1 MTSRN
6 PSDRGALNRWLAL
19 PVVAAAGALG
29 LTVAT
34 RRLMRRPVPKPS
46 GRAVLDGLHAPVEVI
61 RDEWGVAHIYAANND
76 DLFFAQGY
84 VQAQDRLFQMDL
96 NRRLGLG
103 RLAEVT
109 GPLGVAFD
117 KFARYLGWPRAARA
131 QADLSDPTTAAV
143 IAAYSAGVNAFI
155 ATQPPP
161 AEFRL
166 LAYRPEP
173 WDALATSAWGTVL
186 AWGLSCNLESELLR
200 AWLLDELGPERA
212 ADLTPVYRP
221 DYLTTIPDEAI
232 GRRLAEGLLSAFRET
247 VAHGPVGA
255 PLVGQSLGSNNW
267 VVSGARTASGRPQL
281 ANDPHLPPVF
291 PTIWYAIH
299 LYGGD
304 YHVAGFTLPGVPG
317 VVIGHNE
324 HCAWGI
330 TNAFPDVQ
338 DVYIER
344 FHPDNP
350 THYEVNGVWQ
360 AAEVTQEVIHVRG
373 LRDVVITVR
382 ATRHGPVFSDLLSGG
397 AAVPSAHADLAYDW
411 TLFRTGNHLRA
422 ALTINRATD
431 WASFREGLRHWAF
444 PGQNVVYADTAGTIA
459 YMMPGLVPRRRNG
472 YGLTPVPG
480 WSDDFAWDGFIPF
493 DELPCYVNP
502 SEGFIATANNC
513 MAGDSYPHWL
523 TGEWLTDYRVR
534 RIRALL
540 AEQPKLTLD
549 DHRRILAEGDRLAAG
564 AALPGRGAAG
574 GADCGP
580 DPG

>member
-6 PSDRGALNRWLAL
+6 PSDRGTLNRWLAL

-46 GRAVLDGLHAPVEVI
+46 GRAILDGLRAPVEVI
-61 RDEWGVAHIYAANND
+61 RDEWGVAHIYATNND

-161 AEFRL
+161 AEFHL

-186 AWGLSCNLESELLR
+186 AWGLSCNWESELLR

-247 VAHGPVGA
+247 
-255 PLVGQSLGSNNW
+255 
-267 VVSGARTASGRPQL
+267 
-281 ANDPHLPPVF
+281 
-291 PTIWYAIH
+291 
-299 LYGGD
+299 
-304 YHVAGFTLPGVPG
+304 
-317 VVIGHNE
+317 
-324 HCAWGI
+324 C
-330 TNAFPDVQ
+330 
-338 DVYIER
+338 
-344 FHPDNP
+344 
-350 THYEVNGVWQ
+350 
-360 AAEVTQEVIHVRG
+360 
-373 LRDVVITVR
+373 
-382 ATRHGPVFSDLLSGG
+382 
-397 AAVPSAHADLAYDW
+397 
-411 TLFRTGNHLRA
+411 
-422 ALTINRATD
+422 
-431 WASFREGLRHWAF
+431 
-444 PGQNVVYADTAGTIA
+444 
-459 YMMPGLVPRRRNG
+459 
-472 YGLTPVPG
+472 
-480 WSDDFAWDGFIPF
+480 
-493 DELPCYVNP
+493 
-502 SEGFIATANNC
+502 
-513 MAGDSYPHWL
+513 
-523 TGEWLTDYRVR
+523 
-534 RIRALL
+534 
-540 AEQPKLTLD
+540 
-549 DHRRILAEGDRLAAG
+549 
-564 AALPGRGAAG
+564 
-574 GADCGP
+574 
-580 DPG
+580 